1 MTEAAHE
8 PYPPEDVLLDG
19 FLALR
24 TPEGFKAELIDGEI
38 IVSPPHGGHHE
49 RVISR
54 VVRQVMQKSQT
65 EMDFSGNRGLV
76 LPHGDRCP
84 KDHAVPDGV
93 FAPVE
98 LDLFDDEGAYM
109 PPQGLAL
116 AVEVTSSR
124 PDNDRQAKRHCY
136 ARAEIPL
143 YLLVDRDKGA
153 VTLFSEPAGNDYT
166 ESHTGAFGK
175 PIRLPAPFSFE
186 LDTGDFI

>member
-1 MTEAAHE
+1 MTVAAHE
-8 PYPPEDVLLDG
+8 YPPEDVLLEG

-38 IVSPPHGGHHE
+38 IVSPPPGGHHE

-54 VVRQVMQKSQT
+54 VVRQVMQRSQA

-76 LPHGDRCP
+76 LPRGDRCP

-98 LDLFDDEGAYM
+98 LDLFDDDDIYM
-109 PPQGLAL
+109 APRGLAMV
-116 AVEVTSSR
+116 VEVTSSR
-124 PDNDRQAKRHCY
+124 PGNDREAKRHCY
-136 ARAEIPL
+136 ARGGIPL
-143 YLLVDRDKGA
+143 YLLVDRDRGT
-153 VTLFSEPAGNDYT
+153 VTLFGEPAGDDYA

-175 PIRLPAPFSFE
+175 PIALPAPFSFE
-186 LDTGDFI
+186 LDTGDFS